1 MEQRGHRLT
10 DAFVAALE
18 LRKHLR
24 EGTDFCTAL
33 ADLRLKIEMLE
44 DGYPEWH
51 PVSYPFRGMLKL
63 FLFIWKSLETAI
75 GLLHAIQNLPT
86 YSVST
91 KFLTSQSSLERG
103 AIVLMTMFVGTSLPV
118 HTA

>member
-44 DGYPEWH
+44 DGYQNGIPCHIHSAEC
-51 PVSYPFRGMLKL
+51 SSS
-63 FLFIWKSLETAI
+63 LFIWKSLETAI

>member
-1 MEQRGHRLT
+1 MASRVISIPRN
-10 DAFVAALE
+10 
-18 LRKHLR
+18 
-24 EGTDFCTAL
+24 
-33 ADLRLKIEMLE
+33 
-44 DGYPEWH
+44 
-51 PVSYPFRGMLKL
+51 LKL
-63 FLFIWKSLETAI
+63 FVYLKSLETAI